1 MIKNKKKLKKML
13 TKQFAKV
20 LLCKGNTNERIQYR
34 KFENSPDTL
43 KKIKEAGLQEDIE
56 KFIEVEDIYSIDKIV
71 GYGATSVCYKARSTA
86 LVPTNFSTR
95 TSSRKPLPSR
105 RSKTFSKVI
114 LMHTT
119 F

>member
-71 GYGATSVCYKARSTA
+71 GYGATSVCYKATKHSSGA
-86 LVPTNFSTR
+86 NQFQHTN
-95 TSSRKPLPSR
+95 KL
-105 RSKTFSKVI
+105 KEAVAIKKVKNI
-114 LMHTT
+114 

>member
-43 KKIKEAGLQEDIE
+43 KKIK
-56 KFIEVEDIYSIDKIV
+56 
-71 GYGATSVCYKARSTA
+71 
-86 LVPTNFSTR
+86 
-95 TSSRKPLPSR
+95 
-105 RSKTFSKVI
+105 
-114 LMHTT
+114 
-119 F
+119 